1 MSTYSTQIDTQQQA
15 QEELYHKKGEKMK
28 PNPKHSQQL
37 VLLSKNGKLYNYKM
51 PKNLYRD
58 ISTEATHNHRGI
70 NQEIHSRLS
79 RTLDPNYKYKSNRKL
94 LNHVINLCSQ
104 EYDPYEWM
112 CFDFNIPGYM
122 LDTINLLHKHHP
134 TLDELNRELNIRL
147 MYTMYDPFYN
157 N

>member
-1 MSTYSTQIDTQQQA
+1 
-15 QEELYHKKGEKMK
+15 MK

-37 VLLSKNGKLYNYKM
+37 VILSKNGKLYNYKM

-58 ISTEATHNHRGI
+58 ISTEATHNHRSI
-70 NQEIHSRLS
+70 NQEIHSRLL
-79 RTLDPNYKYKSNRKL
+79 RTLDPIYKYKSNKKL
-94 LNHVINLCSQ
+94 LNHVTNLCSQ

-122 LDTINLLHKHHP
+122 LDTISLLRKHCSEA
-134 TLDELNRELNIRL
+134 DELNRELNIRL

>member
-1 MSTYSTQIDTQQQA
+1 
-15 QEELYHKKGEKMK
+15 MK

-37 VLLSKNGKLYNYKM
+37 VILSKNGMLYNYRI
-51 PKNLYRD
+51 PRNLYRD
-58 ISTEATHNHRGI
+58 ISTEATHHHITIKREMYN
-70 NQEIHSRLS
+70 RLL
-79 RTLDPNYKYKSNRKL
+79 RTLDPGYKYKSNEKL
-94 LNHVINLCSQ
+94 LNYVINLCSQ

-122 LDTINLLHKHHP
+122 LDTIGLLRKHYSEA
-134 TLDELNRELNIRL
+134 DELNRELNIRL